1 MDVGAR
7 LKREDYKRTKHDS
20 SFSKWQLLIGPS
32 DWQDYFLG
40 KEGASRYRIHNL
52 PTTSGPGLYELGIAV
67 PRSGL
72 SRRDGGKL
80 VRDDI
85 VVVYLGQ
92 ADNVRTRLQQYG
104 RSGAHLGNTYSTGH
118 VNDSKDDSLQKGLGL
133 FEEIF
138 SRGQSIVYRWAPMK
152 DKRDAEET
160 EGKLLGT
167 FDYAWNKGSNGTR
180 RPSDVLQNL
189 NSRTTRPPDIFQWL
203 PFSSHKLGGIK
214 IKASKP
220 LSPEK
225 HAGFG
230 DEDSKK
236 LFFGIFKLS
245 RSQPRLVT
253 DKYGINEDSD
263 CICGFIMVD
272 GIPCRRP
279 PVPGGKRCEEHKGR
293 RVYGSS
299 YKSIAQRNLHYPHGA
314 NLDSTT
320 HNDREHETTCG
331 VNLGDGTFCRKQAVA
346 GRKRCEEHK
355 GMRVNTSVLE
365 PAAED
370 KIRMSAP
377 SSVFNSFADGVN
389 NNASSK
395 HNADST
401 WQCGSSNNPVKEHF
415 PNTCGVMLGNGS
427 FCRRQPILG
436 NKRCWQHKGQRVECN
451 LSGVDSSEPAAE
463 EKIRMSAPSSVFNS
477 FADSVN
483 NNASSKHNA
492 DSTWQCGSSN
502 NPVKEHFPNTCGV
515 MLGNGSFCRRQPIL
529 GNKRCWQHKGQ
540 RVECNL
546 SGVDSSEP
554 AAEEKIRMS
563 APSSVFNSFA
573 DSVNNNASSKHNA
586 YSTWQCGSSNNPVK
600 ELFPNTCGVM
610 LGNGSFCRRQPI
622 QGNKRCWQHK
632 GKRVECNFSGVD
644 SSSLRFDAPICEV
657 TLRDG
662 SVCLRAPV
670 QGRKRCDQH
679 KGMRVSTSYHY

>member
-7 LKREDYKRTKHDS
+7 LKREDCRRTKHDS
-20 SFSKWQLLIGPS
+20 SFSKWQLLIGHS
-32 DWQDYFLG
+32 DWQDYLLG

-72 SRRDGGKL
+72 LRRDVGKL
-80 VRDDI
+80 VPDDI

-92 ADNVRTRLQQYG
+92 ADSVRTRLQQYG

-118 VNDSKDDSLQKGLGL
+118 VNDSKDDSLKKGLGL

-152 DKRDAEET
+152 DKRYAEET

-180 RPSDVLQNL
+180 RPGDVLQKL
-189 NSRTTRPPDIFQWL
+189 NKTASSTTRPLDIFQWL
-203 PFSSHKLGGIK
+203 PFSSYKLRGIK

-236 LFFGIFKLS
+236 LFSGIFKLS

-253 DKYGINEDSD
+253 DKYGINEDFD
-263 CICGFIMVD
+263 HTCGFIMVD
-272 GIPCRRP
+272 GISCTRP
-279 PVPGGKRCEEHKGR
+279 PLPGRKRCEEHKGR
-293 RVYGSS
+293 RLYGSS
-299 YKSIAQRNLHYPHGA
+299 YKSIVQGNLHYQHGA
-314 NLDSTT
+314 NLDSTS
-320 HNDREHETTCG
+320 HNDQEHETTCG
-331 VNLGDGTFCRKQAVA
+331 ENLGDGTFCRKQAVA
-346 GRKRCEEHK
+346 GRKRCNEHK
-355 GMRVNTSVLE
+355 GMRVNTSVSE
-365 PAAED
+365 PEAED

-377 SSVFNSFADGVN
+377 SSVFNSFADSIN

-395 HNADST
+395 HNAEST
-401 WQCGSSNNPVKEHF
+401 WQCGSSNNPAKEHF
-415 PNTCGVMLGNGS
+415 PNICGVMLGNGS
-427 FCRRQPILG
+427 FCRRQPIQG

-463 EKIRMSAPSSVFNS
+463 EKIPMFAPSSVFNS
-477 FADSVN
+477 FAD
-483 NNASSKHNA
+483 
-492 DSTWQCGSSN
+492 
-502 NPVKEHFPNTCGV
+502 
-515 MLGNGSFCRRQPIL
+515 R
-529 GNKRCWQHKGQ
+529 
-540 RVECNL
+540 
-546 SGVDSSEP
+546 
-554 AAEEKIRMS
+554 
-563 APSSVFNSFA
+563 
-573 DSVNNNASSKHNA
+573 VNNNASSKHNA
-586 YSTWQCGSSNNPVK
+586 YSTWQCGSSDNPVK
-600 ELFPNTCGVM
+600 EHFPNTCGVM

-632 GKRVECNFSGVD
+632 GKRVECNLSGVD
-644 SSSLRFDAPICEV
+644 SSSLGFDAPICAV

-679 KGMRVSTSYHY
+679 KGMRVSTSYNY